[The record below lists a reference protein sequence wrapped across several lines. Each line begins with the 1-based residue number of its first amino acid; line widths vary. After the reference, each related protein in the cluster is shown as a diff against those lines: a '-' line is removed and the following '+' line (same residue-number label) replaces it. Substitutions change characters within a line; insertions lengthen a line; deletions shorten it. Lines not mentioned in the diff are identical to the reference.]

1 MGDNTRRGRVAFQE
15 THGETHQPGLGEEE
29 RGQYGA
35 PDTAEPT
42 NAHTREPSHAEGR
55 RNLIPPRMFNT
66 AAPAGV
72 MRIMSPRPHPRLY
85 SSGHVPSGP
94 HG

>member
-55 RNLIPPRMFNT
+55 RNLF
-66 AAPAGV
+66 PADV
-72 MRIMSPRPHPRLY
+72 LLILALLRRRWL
-85 SSGHVPSGP
+85 V
-94 HG
+94 